1 MFMTRLSNRVME
13 GMAAD
18 ILIYLYNSYVVKVNL
33 IMQSCEPDS
42 ALVCGLARC
51 HPCTATKSADQETV
65 GKMIYQ
71 QKTTG
76 KSGIA
81 VLKN

>member
-1 MFMTRLSNRVME
+1 ME

-18 ILIYLYNSYVVKVNL
+18 ILIYFYNSYVVKVNL

-51 HPCTATKSADQETV
+51 HPCTATKSADQEKV
-65 GKMIYQ
+65 EKMIYQ